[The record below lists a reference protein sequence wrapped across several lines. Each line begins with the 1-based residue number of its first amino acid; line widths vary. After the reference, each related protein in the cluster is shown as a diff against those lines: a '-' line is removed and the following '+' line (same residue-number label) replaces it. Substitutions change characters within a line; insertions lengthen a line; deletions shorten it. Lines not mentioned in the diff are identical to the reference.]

1 MSFSHRALNFRA
13 LNFGA
18 LKFGALNIGLTIA
31 LISAAANASAQGD
44 AAIGKKLT
52 YTCSGCHGIEQY
64 KNAYPQYNVPK
75 ISGQNYEYLVAA
87 LKGYK
92 ADERAHPTMRAQ
104 AKSFSDADIENIAAY
119 LSTATEAQK

>member
-1 MSFSHRALNFRA
+1 MSFSHRAAKVGA
-13 LNFGA
+13 LNFGLA
-18 LKFGALNIGLTIA
+18 IGLVIA
-31 LISAAANASAQGD
+31 LTSISANASAQGD
-44 AAIGKKLT
+44 AALGKDLT

-92 ADERAHPTMRAQ
+92 LDERAHPTMRAQ
-104 AKSFSDADIENIAAY
+104 SKSFSDADIENIAAY
-119 LSTATEAQK
+119 LSTATEALK

>member
-1 MSFSHRALNFRA
+1 MSFSHRALNFGALKIGA
-13 LNFGA
+13 LNF
-18 LKFGALNIGLTIA
+18 GLTIA
-31 LISAAANASAQGD
+31 LISATTNALAQGD
-44 AAIGKKLT
+44 PVLGKDLI

-92 ADERAHPTMRAQ
+92 VGERSHPTMRAQ

-119 LSTATEAQK
+119 LSTAIEAQK

>member
-1 MSFSHRALNFRA
+1 MSFSHRALY
-13 LNFGA
+13 L
-18 LKFGALNIGLTIA
+18 GLTMA
-31 LISAAANASAQGD
+31 LTSATTSAVAQGD
-44 AAIGKKLT
+44 AAIGKNLT

-75 ISGQNYEYLVAA
+75 IAGQNYEYLVAA

-119 LSTATEAQK
+119 LSSVTEAHQ